1 MEQLTVYVLL
11 FTLLLGGALGFIGG
25 LFGFGGGII
34 AIPVLVIGFGLD
46 QAVAQGTAL
55 VMMVPNLLLGWYRY
69 NQRHATPV
77 GSAVQIGLSACLT
90 TWLMA
95 HVAVRL
101 DPQLM
106 RSIFSAFL
114 FCLSVHMLWRR
125 PDVTTQAHEPPR
137 STKLLPLVGV
147 VGGSSMGLLGIGG
160 GLLAT
165 PIFTGW
171 FCLRQTVA
179 QSFSLALVAPSS
191 IIALMTYSM
200 EQRVDWHIGLPLALG
215 GLFTVSAGV
224 TLAHRLPEKSMR
236 KAFAWMLL
244 LTAVWMLA
252 KPILLK

>member
-1 MEQLTVYVLL
+1 MEQVTVHVILL
-11 FTLLLGGALGFIGG
+11 TLLLGGSLGFIGG

-34 AIPVLVIGFGLD
+34 AIPVLVIGFGMD
-46 QAVAQGTAL
+46 QVVAQGTAL

-69 NQRHATPV
+69 NQRHATPA
-77 GSAVQIGLSACLT
+77 GSAVQIGLTACLT
-90 TWLMA
+90 TWSMA

-106 RSIFSAFL
+106 RSIFSVFL
-114 FCLSVHMLWRR
+114 LGLSLYMLWRR
-125 PDVTTQAHEPPR
+125 SETPSNAHMAPR
-137 STKLLPLVGV
+137 STKLLPIVGV

-165 PIFTGW
+165 PLFTGW
-171 FCLRQTVA
+171 FGLRQTVA

-200 EQRVDWHIGLPLALG
+200 EGRVDWHIGLPLAFG

-224 TLAHRLPEKSMR
+224 ALAHKLPEKSMR